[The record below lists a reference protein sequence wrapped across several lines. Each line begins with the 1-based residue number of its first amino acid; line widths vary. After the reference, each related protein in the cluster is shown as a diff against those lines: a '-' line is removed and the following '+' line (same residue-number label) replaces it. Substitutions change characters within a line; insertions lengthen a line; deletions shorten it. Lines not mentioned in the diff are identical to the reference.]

1 MNLIKT
7 IGIALGIG
15 LLTMLLGALIMKI
28 SGKQEI
34 KPQLI
39 TFFILGTFLYL
50 LLEFTGAHRSFCA
63 SYK

>member
-1 MNLIKT
+1 MNFIKT

-28 SGKQEI
+28 SGKAEI

-39 TFFILGTFLYL
+39 TFFILGFILYL
-50 LLEFTGAHRSFCA
+50 LLEFTGAHKSFCLN
-63 SYK
+63 YK